1 MILKWL
7 KKWKAERQQ
16 REKQKVQ
23 EWEEAYFTGIEF
35 PIIILCP
42 DAYLCVSDLAEYF
55 WDVDIN
61 IFFVK
66 ENCELIDSNGDKYN
80 FKKIDCDQWVPDAKI
95 GKISTDE
102 LKDKVTPLLFM
113 PSHPNKILAA
123 SNVKDVISVLS
134 LEEENV

>member
-7 KKWKAERQQ
+7 KKRKAERQQ
-16 REKQKVQ
+16 RNQRKMQ

-42 DAYLCVSDLAEYF
+42 GAYLCVSDLAEYF

-61 IFFVK
+61 IFFVN
-66 ENCELIDSNGDKYN
+66 ENCELIDSNGDKFN
-80 FKKIDCDQWVPDAKI
+80 FKKIDGDQWVPDAKI
-95 GKISTDE
+95 EKVSTVE

-113 PSHPNKILAA
+113 PSHPNEIRAA
-123 SNVKDVISVLS
+123 SDVKDVINVLS
-134 LEEENV
+134 VE